1 MSETLDPDDWDE
13 MRTLGHRVVDD
24 VVDYLKT
31 VRERPVWQQIPT
43 ETAAIFERGLAGGA
57 KWYTDYGLQLSR
69 RFRALKVWLSIK
81 EHGLAKYERLI
92 DQNME
97 QARYLEGLVESCPQ
111 LELMA
116 PVILNVV
123 CFRFNPGAADRE
135 ELNKLNQELLIQLHE
150 GGVVLPSYTTLK
162 GRYCL
167 RAAIVNHRSR
177 LDDFDALV
185 DEVLKIGSRLSDSP

>member
-24 VVDYLKT
+24 
-31 VRERPVWQQIPT
+31 
-43 ETAAIFERGLAGGA
+43 
-57 KWYTDYGLQLSR
+57 
-69 RFRALKVWLSIK
+69 
-81 EHGLAKYERLI
+81 
-92 DQNME
+92 
-97 QARYLEGLVESCPQ
+97 
-111 LELMA
+111 
-116 PVILNVV
+116 VV

>member
-43 ETAAIFERGLAGGA
+43 ETAASFERGLAGGA

-69 RFRALKVWLSIK
+69 GFRALKVWLSIK

-97 QARYLEGLVESCPQ
+97 QARYLEGLVESCRNWSSWP
-111 LELMA
+111 LSSSMSSA
-116 PVILNVV
+116 
-123 CFRFNPGAADRE
+123 
-135 ELNKLNQELLIQLHE
+135 
-150 GGVVLPSYTTLK
+150 
-162 GRYCL
+162 
-167 RAAIVNHRSR
+167 
-177 LDDFDALV
+177 
-185 DEVLKIGSRLSDSP
+185 SDSTPAPPTGKSSTN